1 MSSTVQALLT
11 ASRIPN
17 SSDVQHAPRGAV
29 EAADYDLVEYL
40 LNAHASPDFVSV
52 GFDSP
57 EAKETLM
64 RLISEGLFTEFD
76 PYSVGLNILYAA
88 AIRGHHWIVE
98 LLLRYPSPLLT
109 RKLWNI
115 ALK

>member
-1 MSSTVQALLT
+1 MSSTVQALLA

-29 EAADYDLVEYL
+29 EAADYDFVECL

-57 EAKETLM
+57 EAKETPM
-64 RLISEGLFTEFD
+64 RLSSEGLFTEFD
-76 PYSVGLNILYAA
+76 PYSVGLTILYAA
-88 AIRGHHWIVE
+88 AIRGQHLMLQRGHVPDIT
-98 LLLRYPSPLLT
+98 ST
-109 RKLWNI
+109 
-115 ALK
+115 